1 MTAGMVMV
9 HRATIKR
16 DANAGTVDG
25 YNNAQAPNWL
35 THLSQQPCYYYEPR
49 VGQRGEERGQENVL
63 LYAHAMLVP
72 SGTDI
77 NEGDQVTAIVDRRGA
92 TVADRTMRVDQV
104 MRRRSHLL
112 LALEV
117 VA

>member
-1 MTAGMVMV
+1 MSAGMAMV

-16 DANAGTVDG
+16 DANAGAVDG
-25 YNNAQAPNWL
+25 YNNAVAPNWL

-49 VGQRGEERGQENVL
+49 VGQTGEQRGQENAL
-63 LYAHAMLVP
+63 LYAQAMLIP
-72 SGTDI
+72 FGTDI
-77 NEGDQVTAIVDRRGA
+77 AEGDQVTAIVDRRGA
-92 TVADRTMRVDQV
+92 TVTDKTMRVVQV
-104 MRRRSHLL
+104 LRRRSHLL